1 MLSIRS
7 IADHGAAPPYCRGSP
22 HQDYPQHPNIGLR
35 SRAEF
40 HHVGNAPRGTARDSG
55 RTFPR
60 YMSPYANASELSGPA
75 LYGNGPSQVFGYSQH
90 GMPLRAHPSS
100 SVTNHS
106 SKSPQNQAPH
116 GGGSYGAQNAH
127 HFWAGAANHA
137 AHRPYVLPSTLGQSV
152 LPMKAPYHAAFT
164 ASDRNSSPCQ
174 TKTDTTANQGS
185 AGEKLPSLEGNNHH
199 RPAPKGFPKD
209 ASRAIKGGP
218 KSSKGIEK
226 RRRSVRGSLKCTRRQ
241 AIGSTPSLPR
251 LLPEKVQLPPI
262 RSVVNPFPPTRQS
275 EPMQN
280 RLWTKVPTRAGTNP
294 KHFTT
299 SALKGSGL

>member
-7 IADHGAAPPYCRGSP
+7 IADHGAAPPYCRESP

-116 GGGSYGAQNAH
+116 GAALMERKMPITSGRAQQIMLH
-127 HFWAGAANHA
+127 ID
-137 AHRPYVLPSTLGQSV
+137 P
-152 LPMKAPYHAAFT
+152 
-164 ASDRNSSPCQ
+164 SDRNSSPCQ